1 MQLLEDAARRA
12 TAYLESLNH
21 RPVRPD
27 PDAVARLDQ
36 LDTPAPLRP
45 TPPADVLAQLDRL
58 VSPATMASA
67 GPRFFGFV
75 IGGALPV
82 TVAAS
87 WLATA
92 WDQNTCFDSATPGV
106 ARLEAIAQRWLLEML
121 DLPRES
127 AVGYVTGATIANF
140 TALAAARNAVLKR
153 SGWNVEA
160 DGLYGAPP
168 IQVVVGE
175 ESHPTLLKSLGM
187 LGLGRNRLTRVPV
200 DSQGRMRVDKLPKFS
215 TPAIVCLQAGNVN
228 SGAFDPFPEL
238 CAAARDAGAWTHVD
252 GAFGLW
258 ARVSQSLA
266 HLTRGMELADSWATD
281 AHKWLN
287 VPYDSGLAVVR
298 DTAALRSAMAITAE
312 YLPSSG
318 ARRAPSDFTPELSRR
333 ARGTEVYAA
342 LKHLGS
348 EGLAQMIER
357 NCAQARQFAEGLRAA
372 GFEILNEVVL
382 NQVVVRFG
390 DAEHTRKVIDAI
402 QRDGTCWAGVTVWQ
416 GLTAMRISVSSWATT
431 HEDVERSLAAMIR
444 CAQEGSPRAG
454 ATT

>member
-12 TAYLESLNH
+12 TAYLEALNH
-21 RPVRPD
+21 RAVRPD
-27 PDAVARLDQ
+27 PDAVARLEH
-36 LDTPAPLRP
+36 LDAPAPRTPTPA
-45 TPPADVLAQLDRL
+45 ADVLAQLDRL

-75 IGGALPV
+75 MGGSLPV
-82 TVAAS
+82 TVAAN

-121 DLPRES
+121 DLPRDS
-127 AVGYVTGATIANF
+127 AVGYVTGATVANF
-140 TALAAARNAVLKR
+140 ATLAAARNAVLR
-153 SGWNVEA
+153 HGGWNVEA
-160 DGLYGAPP
+160 DGLFGAPP
-168 IQVVVGE
+168 IQIVVGE

-200 DSQGRMRVDKLPKFS
+200 DSQGRMRADKLPKFS
-215 TPAIVCLQAGNVN
+215 APAILCLQAGNVN

-238 CAAARDAGAWTHVD
+238 CAAARDAGAWIHVD

-258 ARVSQSLA
+258 ARASRSLA

-287 VPYDSGLAVVR
+287 VPFDSGLAFVR
-298 DTAALRSAMAITAE
+298 DAQALQSAMAITAE
-312 YLPSSG
+312 YLPPSG
-318 ARRAPSDFTPELSRR
+318 ALRAPSDFTPELSRR

-342 LKHLGS
+342 LKCLGS
-348 EGLAQMIER
+348 DGLAQMIER
-357 NCAQARQFAEGLRAA
+357 NCAQARRFAEGLRAA

-390 DAEHTRKVIDAI
+390 DAERTRKVIDAI
-402 QRDGTCWAGVTVWQ
+402 QHDGTCWAGVTVWQ
-416 GLTAMRISVSSWATT
+416 GHTAMRISVSSWATT
-431 HEDVERSLAAMIR
+431 DEDVERSLEAMVR
-444 CAQEGSPRAG
+444 CANTYAQM
-454 ATT
+454 